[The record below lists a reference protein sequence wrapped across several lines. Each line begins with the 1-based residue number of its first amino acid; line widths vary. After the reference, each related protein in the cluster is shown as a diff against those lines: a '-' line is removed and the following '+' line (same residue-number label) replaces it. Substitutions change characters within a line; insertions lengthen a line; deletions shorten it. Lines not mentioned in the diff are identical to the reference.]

1 VRARSN
7 PGRWAKVLGFAV
19 LAASAPARAA
29 ELLIAAP
36 SACAIGD
43 ELSFRAERA
52 LGQSLESAA
61 EVRCTVHISRAGGAY
76 AARLDVSPVGS
87 PQRSSQR
94 LFSAPSCDQLTET
107 LALAVSLAIG
117 AGTAEETAEEAAEEA
132 AREGLP
138 STAAVSPAPAADDS
152 VAGRVEGAHAVDT
165 PLTLEDRG
173 ESGGLRFG
181 ALAAL
186 VADAGTLPGV
196 GMGASLGAALGV
208 GAFDLRLLGTYL
220 PPRDVS
226 VDGSSAGAPGAEIEL
241 LAGSLLACA
250 PRLLQA
256 YEVQLGACGGAEL
269 GWLEGTGTGVD
280 ISRSG
285 VTGWSAARGDA
296 TARWALG
303 RGLGL
308 DLQLSVL
315 VPLERDEFTV
325 AGAGRVYRPGRA
337 AGRATL
343 GLSIELGSSAGLR

>member
-1 VRARSN
+1 
-7 PGRWAKVLGFAV
+7 
-19 LAASAPARAA
+19 
-29 ELLIAAP
+29 LIAAP

-61 EVRCTVHISRAGGAY
+61 AVRCTVHISRAGGAY
-76 AARLDVSPVGS
+76 AARLDVSPIGS
-87 PQRSSQR
+87 PQSSRQR

-117 AGTAEETAEEAAEEA
+117 AGAVEETQLEGPPTASVVAAA
-132 AREGLP
+132 
-138 STAAVSPAPAADDS
+138 PAPAADDS
-152 VAGRVEGAHAVDT
+152 VAGRVEVAHAVDT
-165 PLTLEDRG
+165 RPPTPENRED
-173 ESGGLRFG
+173 SGGLRFG
-181 ALAAL
+181 ASAAL

-196 GMGASLGAALGV
+196 GMGGSLAASLGM
-208 GAFDLRLLGTYL
+208 GAMDLRLLGTYL

-226 VDGSSAGAPGAEIEL
+226 VDGFSDGAPGAEIEL
-241 LAGSLLACA
+241 LAASLLACI

-256 YEVQLGACGGAEL
+256 HEVQLGACAGAEL

-303 RGLGL
+303 QGLGL
-308 DLQLSVL
+308 DLQLAVL

-343 GLSIELGSSAGLR
+343 GLSIELGSSAVRP

>member
-1 VRARSN
+1 VRAGSN
-7 PGRWAKVLGFAV
+7 AWHWARLLGFAV

-52 LGQSLESAA
+52 LGQPLESAA
-61 EVRCTVHISRAGGAY
+61 AVRCTVRISRSGGAY
-76 AARLDVSPVGS
+76 AARLDVASIDS
-87 PQRSSQR
+87 PQRSRQR
-94 LFSAPSCDQLTET
+94 LFNAPTCDELTDT

-117 AGTAEETAEEAAEEA
+117 AGSEEQTEPE
-132 AREGLP
+132 P
-138 STAAVSPAPAADDS
+138 PPPAPAL
-152 VAGRVEGAHAVDT
+152 VAGSTGAADSAVVNQVELGHGADT
-165 PLTLEDRG
+165 PAPTVPEGGDG
-173 ESGGLRFG
+173 GGLRFG

-196 GMGASLGAALGV
+196 GMGASLAVSLGWGALEA
-208 GAFDLRLLGTYL
+208 RLLGTYL

-226 VDGSSAGAPGAEIEL
+226 VDSSGVGAPGAEIEL

-250 PRLLQA
+250 PRLLRA
-256 YEVQLGACGGAEL
+256 HRLELGACAGAEL

-296 TARWALG
+296 QARWTLG
-303 RGLGL
+303 QGLGL
-308 DLQLSVL
+308 DLLLSAL

-325 AGAGRVYRPGRA
+325 AGAGRVYRPGRVV
-337 AGRATL
+337 GRATL
-343 GLSIELGSSAGLR
+343 GLSIEIGPSAVRR